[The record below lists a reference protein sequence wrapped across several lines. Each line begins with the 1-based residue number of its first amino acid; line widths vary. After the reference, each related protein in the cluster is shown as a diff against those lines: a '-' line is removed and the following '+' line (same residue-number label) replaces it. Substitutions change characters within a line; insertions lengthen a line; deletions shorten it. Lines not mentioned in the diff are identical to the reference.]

1 MKPAI
6 YLQAMGATSALGTD
20 AASMRARLFA
30 DEDPAGSASDLDL
43 GRSSCLTVTQAYSPG
58 RALFLGCVPPE
69 TVLPDLAPLPA
80 IFHSRNNALAAAA
93 LEQIRPQIEDAV
105 QRFGPSRVAV
115 VVGTSTSG
123 VQEGET
129 AAHQWVTAS
138 SFPDGFDF
146 ALQELGNT
154 AEFVAHYLGVTG
166 PAYVVSTACSSGAK
180 ALAAGARLLQAGW
193 VDAVIAGGVD
203 ALCRFTVSG
212 FSALELV
219 SATRCNP
226 LSVHR
231 NGINLGEGSA
241 FFLMR
246 RGTESSIGPIRLAG
260 WGESQDAYHMS
271 APDPQGVGAIAAMQ
285 QALGRAGIAAAQV
298 DYVNLHGTAT
308 AHNDAME
315 TLAVNR
321 VLGSEVPVSST
332 KPLTGHTLAA
342 AGALE
347 AAIAWH
353 VLYDNASGRLPAH
366 WWDGVADPGLAA
378 VHPVAPGESLGR
390 GARYVLSNSFA
401 FGGSNAA
408 LVLAA

>member
-6 YLQAMGATSALGTD
+6 YLQAMGATSALGAD

-30 DEDPAGSASDLDL
+30 GGDPGGFIDGLTD
-43 GRSSCLTVTQAYSPG
+43 CLTITEAYSPG
-58 RALFLGCVPPE
+58 RPLSLGCVPPT
-69 TVLPDLAPLPA
+69 TVLPDLTQLPA

-93 LEQIRPQIEDAV
+93 LEQIRPQINDAI
-105 QRFGPSRVAV
+105 QRFGPARLAV

-123 VQEGET
+123 VREGEA
-129 AAHQWVTAS
+129 AAHQWVTRA

-193 VDAVIAGGVD
+193 VDAVVAGGVD
-203 ALCRFTVSG
+203 ALCQFTVSG

-231 NGINLGEGSA
+231 KGINLGEGSA

-246 RGTESSIGPIRLAG
+246 RGSGPSIGPVRLAG
-260 WGESQDAYHMS
+260 WGESQDAHHMS
-271 APDPQGVGAIAAMQ
+271 APDPQGVGAMAAMQ
-285 QALGRAGIAAAQV
+285 QGLERAGIAAAQV
-298 DYVNLHGTAT
+298 DYINLHGTAT
-308 AHNDAME
+308 LHNDAME
-315 TLAVNR
+315 TLAIHR
-321 VLGSEVPVSST
+321 LFGSETMVSST

-347 AAIAWH
+347 AAVAWH
-353 VLYDNASGRLPAH
+353 VLHDNDTGRLPAH
-366 WWDGVADPGLAA
+366 WWDGAVDSALSA

-390 GARYVLSNSFA
+390 PVRHVLSNSFA